1 MNTYVQTREYRVV
14 EEFTMGGVEVTAVWL
29 FEVVADEITVHVF
42 VAADS
47 PTPEATVRSGD
58 KAKVDVEDVPRHV
71 VRKVSESAEDDAERL
86 SRTLL
91 DEA

>member
-47 PTPEATVRSGD
+47 PTPEATVCSGD
-58 KAKVDVEDVPRHV
+58 KADVPVEKVPKHV
-71 VRKVSESAEDDAERL
+71 RRKAGRAAEDDVEA
-86 SRTLL
+86 LL
-91 DEA
+91 DET